1 MKRES
6 RRTTPPKASPTR
18 AELAARLAT
27 SEERAARAEAEV
39 ARLSETVAA
48 HARDLAEA
56 LERQTATSEILRVI
70 SSSATD
76 VQPVF
81 ATILERATQLCGAA
95 LGLLWFYEGGDQ
107 FRLGASHG
115 SRSEYLEWVR
125 QNPHQRFGRPFFRQ
139 EGPWRVNQIEDVR
152 QTEPY
157 RAGDPVWVRTADP
170 EGSPVFDLAQ
180 LPKGWGD
187 AAMLRHVLANL
198 LSNALKY
205 VRKDR
210 APHIEV
216 RGWAEGDRNV
226 YCVKDDGVGFD
237 MAYYHKLFGVFQR
250 LHSAEFP
257 GTGVGLAIVQRIVT
271 RHGGKVWAESK
282 PDEGSSFYFSLPKA
296 AMNGFADPPAARGGR
311 K

>member
-1 MKRES
+1 
-6 RRTTPPKASPTR
+6 
-18 AELAARLAT
+18 
-27 SEERAARAEAEV
+27 
-39 ARLSETVAA
+39 
-48 HARDLAEA
+48 
-56 LERQTATSEILRVI
+56 
-70 SSSATD
+70 
-76 VQPVF
+76 
-81 ATILERATQLCGAA
+81 
-95 LGLLWFYEGGDQ
+95 
-107 FRLGASHG
+107 
-115 SRSEYLEWVR
+115 
-125 QNPHQRFGRPFFRQ
+125 
-139 EGPWRVNQIEDVR
+139 
-152 QTEPY
+152 
-157 RAGDPVWVRTADP
+157 
-170 EGSPVFDLAQ
+170 
-180 LPKGWGD
+180 
-187 AAMLRHVLANL
+187 MLRHVLANL

-282 PDEGSSFYFSLPKA
+282 PDQGSSFYFSLPKA
-296 AMNGFADPPAARGGR
+296 AINGFTARGGR